1 MRPLIEICVDSV
13 GSAAAAQAG
22 GADRVE
28 LCDNLIEGGT
38 TPSAGAIALACEKLK
53 IPVNVIIRPR
63 GGDFCYSDI
72 EFEVMKRDIST
83 AKDLGA
89 NGIVIGILLPD
100 GRVDEARTRELIRLA
115 RPMSVTFHRAFDMTR
130 DPFETLD
137 SLIALGVDRILTS
150 GQEATAA
157 KGTDLIGRLVERAGD
172 RISIMACGEIREEN
186 AGRIVAETGA
196 REIHFTA
203 FVEKESEMEYR
214 NQRVYMGN
222 ELCPE
227 YVNKVTDAEKIAGVI
242 RAVEEPAQA

>member
-38 TPSAGAIALACEKLK
+38 TPSAGAIALACEKLN

-72 EFEVMKRDIST
+72 EFEVMKRDISA

-130 DPFETLD
+130 DPFEALE
-137 SLIALGVDRILTS
+137 SLIALGVDRVLTS

-157 KGTDLIGRLVERAGD
+157 KGIELIGRLVERAGD

-186 AGRIVAETGA
+186 ARRIVAETGA

-227 YVNKVTDAEKIAGVI
+227 YVNKMADAGKIAGVI